1 MLDLLFGHIFRIVWF
16 ERHAVVTHASGAML
30 AHLVIHIPLD
40 LAIFLV
46 QQVIQWGLLHHVP
59 RVLDCGGRGCLGAD
73 RNGLLLGN
81 WSTV

>member
-1 MLDLLFGHIFRIVWF
+1 
-16 ERHAVVTHASGAML
+16 ML